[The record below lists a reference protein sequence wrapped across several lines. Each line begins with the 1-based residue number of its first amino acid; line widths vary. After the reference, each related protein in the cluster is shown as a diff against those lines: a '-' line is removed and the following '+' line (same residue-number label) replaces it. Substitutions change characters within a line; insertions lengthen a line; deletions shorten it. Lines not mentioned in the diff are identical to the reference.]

1 MVSALLP
8 SVEHFIQIGDHQQL
22 RPQINNYNLSLESH
36 QGKAYQLDRSQF
48 ERLSVRQPGRPQF
61 PVAQLNV
68 QRRMRPDIST
78 LIRET
83 IYPRLSDHEV
93 TKTLPDVI
101 GMRKNVFWLDHDHE
115 EGRQADVLQRSHS
128 NAWEVDMTH
137 ALVRHIVR
145 QGVYGSSEIAVLTPY
160 TGQLQKLRAKMR
172 SDFEIVL
179 SERDQETLAK
189 EGFDISDSSS
199 EDDHL
204 QASSGPSRRPL
215 EKKKLSELLRVAT
228 VDNFQGEEAKIIIVS
243 LVRSNNAQKV
253 GFLKTTNRIN
263 VLLSRAQH
271 GMYLI
276 GNRDTYSHVP
286 MWAQVLAL
294 LEAKDS
300 VGKSLELCC
309 PRHTD
314 IKILV
319 TEPDDFGRLSPEGGC
334 QLACDRRLSACGHR
348 CQARCH
354 SEGMHLVFACP
365 QPCQRLH
372 SPCNHSCQ
380 KETCGEDCGLCMVKL
395 NDIQLPCG
403 HTKDQVACHLT
414 QDLSRV
420 KCTARV
426 QKQVPGCKHTVQVE
440 CWRDVASELFR
451 CPTPCET
458 ILACGHPCSGSCSR
472 CNKVDKGEFSLACVI
487 LDGHSNSRSPEPA
500 FNFFLQARPLLERTT
515 ANHMVDVDHQPIVE
529 HPSCTK
535 VCGRLSGTCNHA
547 CGRRCHSGNDCGPC
561 LSPCEVRLLPNL
573 HSFHSSKSK

>member
-1 MVSALLP
+1 MVSAMLP

-22 RPQINNYNLSLESH
+22 RPQINNFSLSLESQ

-83 IYPRLSDHEV
+83 IYPRLLDHEI

-101 GMRKNVFWLDHDHE
+101 GMRQNVFWLDHSHE
-115 EGRQADVLQRSHS
+115 EEGKQADVHQKSHS

-145 QGVYGSSEIAVLTPY
+145 QGVYKSSEIAVLTPY

-189 EGFDISDSSS
+189 EGFDIGDSSS
-199 EDDHL
+199 EDEHL
-204 QASSGPSRRPL
+204 PDSSGSSRRSL

-243 LVRSNNAQKV
+243 LVRSNNVQKV

-294 LEAKDS
+294 LQAKDS

-314 IKILV
+314 TKIVV

-334 QLACDRRLSACGHR
+334 QLACDRRLSDCGHR

-380 KETCGEDCGLCMVKL
+380 KETCGEDCGLCMIKL
-395 NDIQLPCG
+395 NNIQLPCG
-403 HTKDQVACHLT
+403 HTKDKVACHLT
-414 QDLSRV
+414 QDLSKVR
-420 KCTARV
+420 CTALV
-426 QKQVPGCKHTVQVE
+426 QKQVPDCKHTVQVE
-440 CWRDVASELFR
+440 CWRDVASESFQ
-451 CPTPCET
+451 CPTPCKT
-458 ILACGHPCSGSCSR
+458 IFACGHPCSGSCGR
-472 CNKVDKGEFSLACVI
+472 CNKLDTGEFSLLRIVQDGVTQALEV
-487 LDGHSNSRSPEPA
+487 LD
-500 FNFFLQARPLLERTT
+500 
-515 ANHMVDVDHQPIVE
+515 I
-529 HPSCTK
+529 
-535 VCGRLSGTCNHA
+535 
-547 CGRRCHSGNDCGPC
+547 
-561 LSPCEVRLLPNL
+561 LPN
-573 HSFHSSKSK
+573 